1 MFSCSLTLSI
11 FLNIFFYTKG
21 QPLRARYVMSSLS
34 IYNLRGRIPGKKRKE
49 SYEVDCRE
57 SRGSMHILM
66 DEKFRTEIMLDK
78 INEES
83 TRNL

>member
-34 IYNLRGRIPGKKRKE
+34 IGVYNLRGRRVPGKKRKE
-49 SYEVDCRE
+49 SYEADCRE
-57 SRGSMHILM
+57 SRGSMHILI

-78 INEES
+78 IN
-83 TRNL
+83 